1 MNYDYSTLNV
11 GKLDYDSIKLSLVTF
26 LQKYPQFANYDFAN
40 QASAINMFLDILSAN
55 TAYNGYYLH
64 SVLTNSFPTTASTK
78 RTLLLNAGLHGAFIS
93 DSVSSRCTATIQN
106 KETTAIPAYSVFNGT
121 QSNGSPCSFYNLA
134 SIPVTVGDNTT
145 DVVLVAGKTI
155 TEFSNYD
162 VTKQV
167 ISIPISYDPST
178 VSFNSFDYTTEVPW
192 SRVDKFSNNSGSQIF
207 TVLNGPGVYYV
218 TNNISGAEVIIG
230 TVICRALES
239 SGTVTDS
246 AVIPTD
252 GAKNYSNV
260 TVVSH
265 TVPTGGRDGT
275 TKDYIRTYTQY
286 AVNTRD
292 RIVTEYDYKD
302 AIYSFLIGK
311 GLTIAYTDIVISSPS
326 VGQIKFYVPNLS
338 VDLQSELLLDYLAV
352 RKIAGITLLYG
363 Q

>member
-11 GKLDYDSIKLSLVTF
+11 GKLDYDSIKSSLVTF
-26 LQKYPQFANYDFAN
+26 LQKYPQFQNYDFAN

-93 DSVSSRCTATIQN
+93 DTVSSRCIATIKN
-106 KETTAIPAYSVFNGT
+106 KETTAIPAYSVFNGI
-121 QSNGSPCSFYNLA
+121 QSNNSPCLFYNLT
-134 SIPVTVGDNTT
+134 SIPVTVDDNTT
-145 DVVLVAGKTI
+145 DVVLVAGKTL
-155 TEFSNYD
+155 TEFGNID
-162 VTKQV
+162 IAKQV
-167 ISIPISYDPST
+167 ISIPVSYDPST
-178 VSFNSFDYTTEVPW
+178 VSFSSYATDGSEVSW
-192 SRVDKFSNNSGSQIF
+192 SRVDKFSNNSGTKIF
-207 TVLNGPGVYYV
+207 TVLNGPNVYYV
-218 TNNISGAEVIIG
+218 TNNISGAEVITG
-230 TVICRALES
+230 AAVCRALES

-246 AVIPTD
+246 AEILN
-252 GAKNYSNV
+252 AKIYSNV

-302 AIYSFLIGK
+302 AIYSFLISK
-311 GLTIAYTDIVISSPS
+311 GVTIAYTDIVISSPS

-338 VDLQSELLLDYLAV
+338 DTLQGELLNDYLAV
-352 RKIAGITLLYG
+352 RKIAGIMLLYG

>member
-11 GKLDYDSIKLSLVTF
+11 GKLDYDSIKSSLVTF
-26 LQKYPQFANYDFAN
+26 LQKYPQFQNYDFAN

-55 TAYNGYYLH
+55 SAYNGYYLH

-93 DSVSSRCTATIQN
+93 DTVSSRCVATIKN
-106 KETTAIPAYSVFNGT
+106 KEATAIPAYSVFNGT
-121 QSNGSPCSFYNLA
+121 QANGSPCLFYNLA
-134 SIPVTVGDNTT
+134 SIPVTVDDDTT

-155 TEFSNYD
+155 TEFGNYD
-162 VTKQV
+162 QSKQV

-178 VSFNSFDYTTEVPW
+178 VSFSSFDTSGSEVSW
-192 SRVDKFSNNSGSQIF
+192 SRVDKFSNNSGTTIF

-218 TNNISGAEVIIG
+218 TNNISGAEVIAG
-230 TVICRALES
+230 AVICRALES
-239 SGTVTDS
+239 SGTLTDS
-246 AVIPTD
+246 ATILN
-252 GAKNYSNV
+252 AKIYSNV

-265 TVPTGGRDGT
+265 TNPTGGRNET

-311 GLTIAYTDIVISSPS
+311 GVSLAYTDIVISSPD
-326 VGQIKFYVPNLS
+326 VGEIKFYVPNLS
-338 VDLQSELLLDYLAV
+338 DALQSELLLDYLAV

>member
-1 MNYDYSTLNV
+1 MNYDYSTLNI
-11 GKLDYDSIKLSLVTF
+11 GKLDYDSIKSSLVTF

-106 KETTAIPAYSVFNGT
+106 RETTVIPAYSVFNGE
-121 QSNGSPCSFYNLA
+121 QSNGSPCLFYNITA
-134 SIPVTVGDNTT
+134 IPVTVDDNTT
-145 DVVLVAGKTI
+145 DVVLVGGKTL

-162 VTKQV
+162 QSKQV

-178 VSFNSFDYTTEVPW
+178 ISFSSLDYTTELPW
-192 SRVDKFSNNSGSQIF
+192 SRVDKFSNNSGTKIF
-207 TVLNGPGVYYV
+207 TVLNGPSVYYV
-218 TNNISGAEVIIG
+218 TNNISGAEVITG
-230 TVICRALES
+230 TIVCRALES

-246 AVIPTD
+246 AVILN
-252 GAKNYSNV
+252 AKNYSKV

-338 VDLQSELLLDYLAV
+338 DVLQGELLNDYLAV
-352 RKIAGITLLYG
+352 RKIAGIMLSYG